1 MSYVKTKGGIFI
13 ARITDNQNIN
23 IVGKNIKKLRI
34 QKKLSQKQLSEKLET
49 LAVYICRGSISRI
62 EENKRTVTDIELKG
76 FADIFR
82 ISINELFN
90 SN

>member
-49 LAVYICRGSISRI
+49 LAVYVCRGSISRI

-82 ISINELFN
+82 ISINELFD